1 MHKLV
6 LYIVFLF
13 SIFGIF
19 SQSECTVH
27 CYAPGFKGQTARLY
41 TYEDYISYELKELDK
56 GIIDSTGML
65 VFKTTVKSGIK
76 ASIHIQDKNGIIYLD
91 PATDNY
97 YVSFP
102 QENDYVQKLNGNTV
116 RLVFDRLDNNDLN
129 TLIMDFNIR
138 FDYFLYGDSI
148 KMQRLL
154 SRGPE
159 FQDSLGEFAK
169 NIYGKYQG
177 ITNRYFKNYVKYS
190 IAKIALFSDRKE
202 PEMNKLKIFER
213 FIKAQPILYH
223 NEAYMVFIKDFY
235 KDLLSDIS
243 IVNRDKATTAVN
255 TLASINRL
263 HEVMA
268 MHYYLRNVT
277 FRELI
282 MLNALDEAYYS
293 PFYNKNNVQMFLQN
307 IGKNSKIEAHRII
320 ANNILKLQNKM
331 KTGNKAP
338 NFSWTDKNG
347 KIKELK
353 SFTGKYVYLSFWA
366 SWNKPSVQDQMLLA
380 QMKEKYEKYITF
392 ISISL
397 DTKKNDF
404 DGFMYANKRMKYTWE
419 FGHYGGDSKVL
430 LDYNIRSVPSYF
442 LITPD
447 GYLQQSPAMSPTPN
461 GSLKSIDETF
471 FSIKKKLEPKSA
483 YKIGGKSN

>member
-1 MHKLV
+1 MHKLG
-6 LYIVFLF
+6 LYILF
-13 SIFGIF
+13 SLLIIGIS
-19 SQSECTVH
+19 SQTESTVH
-27 CYAPGFKGQTARLY
+27 CYAPNFKGQTARLY

-56 GIIDSTGML
+56 GIIDSTGMI
-65 VFKTTVKSGIK
+65 VFNTTIKRGIK
-76 ASIHIQDKNGIIYLD
+76 ASIHIQDKAGTIYLD
-91 PATDNY
+91 PATNDY

-102 QENDYVQKLNGNTV
+102 EERDYVQKLNGNTV
-116 RLVFDRLDNNDLN
+116 RLVFDNLANNDLN

-154 SRGPE
+154 ARGTE
-159 FQDSLGEFAK
+159 FQDSLGNFAQ
-169 NIYGKYQG
+169 NIFKKYDG
-177 ITNRYFKNYVKYS
+177 VTNRYFKNHVKYN

-202 PEMNKLKIFER
+202 PEMNKLKIFEN

-235 KDLLSDIS
+235 KDLLSDIT

-255 TLASINRL
+255 TLVSINRL

-282 MLNALDEAYYS
+282 MLNSLDEAFYS

-307 IGKNSKIEAHRII
+307 IAKNSKVEKHRTI
-320 ANNILKLQNKM
+320 AKNILKLENKM
-331 KTGNKAP
+331 QIGNKAP
-338 NFSWTDKNG
+338 NFSWINKKGIT
-347 KIKELK
+347 KELK
-353 SFTGKYVYLSFWA
+353 SFEGKYVYLSFWA

-397 DTKKNDF
+397 DAKKSDF
-404 DGFMYANKRMKYTWE
+404 DGFMYKNNRMNYTWE
-419 FGHYGGDSKVL
+419 FGHYKGDSKVL
-430 LDYNIRSVPSYF
+430 LDYDIRSVPTYF

-447 GYLQQSPAMSPTPN
+447 GYLQQSPAMAPTPN

-471 FSIKKKLEPKSA
+471 FSIKKKLAPKST